1 LRSERDRI
9 NLAPVATPFC
19 AEGIQHVIMPNTL
32 RQKLAAGSPTIGTHY
47 LSADPDLP
55 EIIGD
60 AGLFDYAEFAAE
72 YSTFDMQLLYHMA
85 RAGQCAGLP
94 LMIKLDQESQGF
106 WAQAALGAGFKAML
120 FTDVRT
126 AEDVAA
132 CHRVIRADT
141 PETGGL
147 MGVKLRRPL
156 MAGYQP
162 DAYLADLAS
171 IVFVIMIEKG
181 VAVENLDEVL
191 SAARHKGVDMTQWGP
206 ADFGFSRGTPGL
218 MHTPEIRLF
227 EELVIR
233 ASLEHGIPPRIE
245 IAEVEQAKRYV
256 DLGVR
261 HFCIGWDRYIYRTAL
276 TRIGEGMRKLVE
288 AL

>member
-1 LRSERDRI
+1 
-9 NLAPVATPFC
+9 
-19 AEGIQHVIMPNTL
+19 MPNTL
-32 RQKLAAGSPTIGTHY
+32 RDKLAAGRPTIGTHY
-47 LSADPDLP
+47 LSCDPDLP

-60 AGLFDYAEFAAE
+60 TGLFDYAEFAAE

-85 RAGQCAGLP
+85 RAGQCAELP

-106 WAQAALGAGFKAML
+106 WAQAALGAGFKAVL
-120 FTDVRT
+120 FTDIRT
-126 AEDVAA
+126 AGDIEA
-132 CHRVIRADT
+132 CRRVIRADT

-156 MAGYQP
+156 MSGYDP
-162 DAYLADLAS
+162 ESYMADLAS
-171 IVFVIMIEKG
+171 IVFTIMIEKN

-191 SAARHKGVDMTQWGP
+191 DAARRHGVDMTQWGP
-206 ADFGFSRGTPGL
+206 ADFGLSRGQPGL
-218 MHTPEIRLF
+218 MRTPEIRPF
-227 EELVIR
+227 EELVIQK
-233 ASLEHGIPPRIE
+233 SIEHGVPPRIE

-276 TRIGEGMRKLVE
+276 AGIGEGMRKLVE
-288 AL
+288 TL